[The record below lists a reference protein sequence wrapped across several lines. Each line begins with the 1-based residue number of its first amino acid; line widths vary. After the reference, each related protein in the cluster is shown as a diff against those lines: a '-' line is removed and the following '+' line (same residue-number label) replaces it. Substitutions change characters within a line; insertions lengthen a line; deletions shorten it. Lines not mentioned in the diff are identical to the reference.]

1 MTNNYQTKYLKYKLK
16 YFNLLNQSGG
26 YTLDEFN
33 EMFNNPDIN
42 GYLKDKD
49 ELYKDPISLSEV
61 HRNNAVYLHKQIY
74 DANYLSEHIEK
85 YYLNKTE
92 GEYVLATN
100 PMTREEYTEEDYNLI
115 ADHISGLDDKIIE
128 KRKEIINEIKNLIQL
143 DDNIQKEILKLEPKK
158 RKIFLSNHKFKI
170 FIQLDKDIQKE
181 ILKLEPEQRIIFL
194 NLPDHKFKIFIQL
207 DKDIQKK
214 ILKLEPEQRTI
225 FLSNHKFKIF
235 IQLDKDIQ
243 KEILKLEPEQR
254 IIFLNL
260 PDHKF
265 KIFIQLDKDI
275 QKKILKLEP
284 EQRTIFLNLLDHK
297 FKIFIKFDYV
307 TKMNLID
314 NINLFNVFIEIFN
327 NYENAQIIYLLK
339 CNEKINKE
347 INDQPVLVLDNII
360 KNDQTFIN
368 LKILKKDFIKNNV
381 DEFKSV
387 INELYNIYII
397 KNNEFL
403 FFFPEEYM
411 TDEIIKLH
419 GTALKYVPE
428 DKITFE
434 ICEVAVKEDGFALE
448 YVPIDK
454 MPDKEYL
461 QICKLAVKNKGCAL
475 KYVNTDKTANNYEYI
490 YICEISV
497 KQSGYALEYVQND
510 KMTDVEYINICKLA
524 VKQNGYALEYVH
536 EDKMTID
543 QYIYIHE
550 LANSQISIY
559 NS

>member
-158 RKIFLSNHKFKI
+158 RK
-170 FIQLDKDIQKE
+170 
-181 ILKLEPEQRIIFL
+181 
-194 NLPDHKFKIFIQL
+194 
-207 DKDIQKK
+207 
-214 ILKLEPEQRTI
+214 I